1 MKRRKIHIPSA
12 AAVVDD
18 IELYDGAVIKF
29 IFLDTY
35 EDLGKIL
42 NFSILI
48 NGVQVFFGV
57 LSDLTIEN
65 GLMFG
70 FDGSGT
76 ENANIGILDLKSTTI
91 SRNVSPKQIKSV
103 KLRINTATTTAT
115 LTDVIVAEYGEIK

>member
-1 MKRRKIHIPSA
+1 M
-12 AAVVDD
+12 DD

-91 SRNVSPKQIKSV
+91 SRNVSPEQIKSV

-115 LTDVIVAEYGEIK
+115 LTDVIIAEYGEIK